1 MTTSADNPQAR
12 IREIGDLL
20 AWARRLSDAGIG
32 RADPAELAAFQ
43 HTKRA
48 LLDRL
53 ETPAPSRT
61 DKDTR

>member
-1 MTTSADNPQAR
+1 MSASTDNPGTPVT
-12 IREIGDLL
+12 EIGDLL

-53 ETPAPSRT
+53 ETPTPSRT